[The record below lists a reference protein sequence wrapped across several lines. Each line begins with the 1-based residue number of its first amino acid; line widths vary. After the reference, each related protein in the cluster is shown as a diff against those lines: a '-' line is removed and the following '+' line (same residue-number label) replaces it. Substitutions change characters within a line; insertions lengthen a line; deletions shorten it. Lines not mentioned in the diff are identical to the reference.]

1 LAIGYRCEGCGIV
14 RGDRWTG
21 FCPGCHSLFNIRRT
35 VSSEG
40 HEEGPAPHGE
50 LVHLSD
56 VSAASYER
64 ISTGFAGVDRILG
77 IDPATGNCGI
87 AARAG
92 QATQIY
98 GQPGSGKS
106 SLILQ
111 ICQQLTKQRYTALYV
126 AGEESLQ
133 QVKARADRFGKFNKH
148 MILLEEQDL
157 DAIIDKL
164 DEVQP
169 TVAVIDSVQTI
180 SVEDYSQGSISS
192 MRIGAREITKLTKA
206 NGIALFLVTQMD
218 KSGTDFAGPKELEH
232 IVDTSL
238 YLSLDRKG
246 RRILSAETKN
256 RFGNTPAHQL
266 FKMTEAGLVEIE
278 EEKEPEPEPSPTS
291 PPDLKSVP

>member
-1 LAIGYRCEGCGIV
+1 M
-14 RGDRWTG
+14 
-21 FCPGCHSLFNIRRT
+21 
-35 VSSEG
+35 
-40 HEEGPAPHGE
+40 
-50 LVHLSD
+50 HLSD